1 MTEAKRNGERKAR
14 EEGINN
20 GERWGNKGAKEVNR
34 GPSERLPKVLRA
46 ISAAVATI
54 G

>member
-1 MTEAKRNGERKAR
+1 MEKGKQGRK
-14 EEGINN
+14 GLNN
-20 GERWGNKGAKEVNR
+20 GERWGDKGGKEVNR
-34 GPSERLPKVLRA
+34 GPSERLPKFLRA